1 MEAKKIRIVLVED
14 DDGTRQALSRVISR
28 VPQFE
33 LKQVFVDAE
42 SALAGIPALE
52 PDVVVMDLKLPGMD
66 GIACTA
72 ALRDASPGMQILV
85 LTSFG
90 DGDSLFES
98 LRAGASGYLLK
109 RSSPEEIIEAIQLV
123 SEGGSPMSGD
133 IARKVVESFRSP
145 KPDARKP
152 LESLTSREE
161 EILSLLAKGYVAKEI
176 SDSLNISF
184 TTVRFHIRHIYKKL
198 HVRSKTEA
206 VLKFLR

>member
-1 MEAKKIRIVLVED
+1 MDVRKIRIVLVED
-14 DDGTRQALSRVISR
+14 DPGTRQALSRVISR

-145 KPDARKP
+145 RADARKP
-152 LESLTSREE
+152 LEALTSREE
-161 EILSLLAKGYVAKEI
+161 EILSLLAKGHVAKEI
-176 SDSLNISF
+176 SDLLHISF

>member
-1 MEAKKIRIVLVED
+1 MESKHIRIVLVED
-14 DDGTRQALSRVISR
+14 DAGTRLALSRVISR
-28 VPQFE
+28 VSQFE
-33 LKQVFVDAE
+33 LLQVFADAE
-42 SALAGIPALE
+42 SALIGIPALK

-66 GIACTA
+66 GVVCTA
-72 ALRDASPGMQILV
+72 ALREAAPGTQILV

-161 EILSLLAKGYVAKEI
+161 EILSLLAKGHVAKEI
-176 SDSLNISF
+176 SEMLHISF

-206 VLKFLR
+206 VLKFLK

>member
-1 MEAKKIRIVLVED
+1 MESKTIRVALVED
-14 DDGTRQALSRVISR
+14 DEGTRAVVSRVITKA
-28 VPQFE
+28 PQFA
-33 LKQVFVDAE
+33 LAAVYPDAE
-42 SALAGIPALE
+42 SALAGLPDLK

-66 GIACTA
+66 GVACTA
-72 ALRDASPGMQILV
+72 ALRDALPETQILV

-98 LRAGASGYLLK
+98 LRAGASGYMLK
-109 RSSPEEIIEAIQLV
+109 RSSPEEIVEAIQLV

-133 IARKVVESFRSP
+133 IARKVVESFRSR
-145 KPDARKP
+145 KPGVRKP

-161 EILSLLAKGYVAKEI
+161 EILSLLAKGHVAKEI
-176 SDSLNISF
+176 SEMLDISF